1 MVIIKLL
8 HDKEMLIDDE
18 DLKLFE
24 DCKIYSW
31 SRRKD
36 LDLWY
41 AFYSGKLGRGKV
53 HRIIMNAP
61 KGVNVDH
68 INGNGLDNRKC
79 NLRLCNQTQNQA
91 NQRRMNGRKRYLGST
106 SSKYRG
112 VHRVD
117 KVFKAQIQAYKKKY
131 ALGTF
136 QTERDAAIA
145 YNIAALRLFK
155 EFANL
160 NDILD

>member
-1 MVIIKLL
+1 MAVIKLL

-24 DCKIYSW
+24 GYKLYSW

-36 LDLWY
+36 LNLWY

-53 HRIIMNAP
+53 HRKIMNAP

-68 INGNGLDNRKC
+68 INGNGLDNRRS
-79 NLRLCNQTQNQA
+79 NLRLCNQSQNQA
-91 NQRRMNGRKRYLGST
+91 NQHRMTGRKRYLGT
-106 SSKYRG
+106 HSSKYRG
-112 VHRVD
+112 VHKAD
-117 KVFKAQIQAYKKKY
+117 NVFKAQIQAYKKKY
-131 ALGTF
+131 SLGTF
-136 QTERDAAIA
+136 KTEREAAIA

-160 NDILD
+160 NAILD